1 MLELESFRASAAE
14 PPVAP
19 RSPFAGVLRSK
30 GTVWMTTRHERGAYW
45 THAGRHFAFEDAG
58 EWLCVAP
65 KAERDRAR
73 AELGEARWAAEIEAR
88 WDDEWGD
95 RATELVFIGI
105 ELDEPALRAELDACL
120 VDARALDAYREV
132 WRASDER
139 RARWAADAA
148 AGAAPQ

>member
-1 MLELESFRASAAE
+1 MRRRPSWTTAARRGDYE
-14 PPVAP
+14 
-19 RSPFAGVLRSK
+19 
-30 GTVWMTTRHERGAYW
+30 RHKVKR
-45 THAGRHFAFEDAG
+45 
-58 EWLCVAP
+58 
-65 KAERDRAR
+65 
-73 AELGEARWAAEIEAR
+73 AAEIEAR